1 MALGQGCGPRPI
13 SVLQSRRRSPDPG
26 SLVRSSE
33 RTECFVPGYS
43 VDGRGGSPS
52 VFGERR
58 FSFSTSRFVDRSSG
72 SIHASFRR
80 TKFLIAMLRSE
91 ERRVG
96 KECVSTCSSRWSPY
110 HSKKKKSNII
120 HERI

>member
-58 FSFSTSRFVDRSSG
+58 FSFSTPRFVDRFSG
-72 SIHASFRR
+72 SIHASFRC
-80 TKFLIAMLRSE
+80 TQFLIAILFLLPSGKDATGRNGRE
-91 ERRVG
+91 TGRER
-96 KECVSTCSSRWSPY
+96 WW
-110 HSKKKKSNII
+110 
-120 HERI
+120 